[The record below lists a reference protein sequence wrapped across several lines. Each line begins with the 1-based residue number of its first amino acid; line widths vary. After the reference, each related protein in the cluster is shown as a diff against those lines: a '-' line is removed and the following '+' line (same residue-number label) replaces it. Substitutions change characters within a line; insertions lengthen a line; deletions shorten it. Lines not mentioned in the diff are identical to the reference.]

1 MNRFARFIYQATF
14 SEQDRIEIYDD
25 FRQYLLDGRPAK
37 DVYQKLIDNYSRR
50 GKKPGDAIAQILSEC
65 ADNLN
70 SGFGLSD
77 SLREWIPDQ
86 ELSIIESCDLA
97 GRPADGFMNAITI
110 ADGTGRIRRIVKT
123 TAGISAYLTL
133 LSIGVV
139 ALFCIMLVPAILQS
153 VPLSQWNTL
162 QTGVYYFYLLL
173 TEWWWL
179 MLACLAGVVALVLF
193 SLPRLTGPLR
203 FFLDRFPPWSIYRRI
218 QGAAFIMNV
227 NAMGEAEIPI
237 ERAIG
242 SMKASTRS
250 AWLYERLEAL
260 ERAISAGEENL
271 GQALNVTGYE
281 FPDERAIIKLQSLFE
296 TKNSEGSLKRFA
308 ATWLDR
314 TVSSVERTGDRM
326 RIVSLMLSGF
336 MICSLMLIMF
346 NLIQKAFFFS

>member
-1 MNRFARFIYQATF
+1 MNRMARFIYQATF

-37 DVYQKLIDNYSRR
+37 DTYQKLIDNYSRR
-50 GKKPGDAIAQILSEC
+50 GKNPGDAVAQILTEC
-65 ADNLN
+65 AQNLGA
-70 SGFGLSD
+70 GFGLGD
-77 SLREWIPDQ
+77 SMREWIPDQ

-97 GRPADGFMNAITI
+97 GRPADGFLNAISI
-110 ADGTGRIRRIVKT
+110 ADGTGRIRRIIKT
-123 TAGISAYLTL
+123 TFGISSYLAL

-139 ALFCIMLVPAILQS
+139 ALFCIMLVPTILQS
-153 VPLSQWNTL
+153 VPLNQWNSL

-173 TEWWWL
+173 TEWWWAL
-179 MLACLAGVVALVLF
+179 LLCMGGVVAAVLL
-193 SLPRLTGPLR
+193 SLHRLTGRLR

-227 NAMGEAEIPI
+227 NAMDAAGIPM
-237 ERAIG
+237 ERAVA
-242 SMKASTRS
+242 SMKESTRS

-271 GQALNVTGYE
+271 GQALDATGYE

-296 TKNSEGSLKRFA
+296 TKNSEGSLRRFA

-314 TVSSVERTGDRM
+314 TVSSVEKTGDRM
-326 RIVSLMLSGF
+326 RIISLLLCGV

-346 NLIQKAFFFS
+346 SLIQKAFFFS